1 MPQGDGARGSPASLV
16 ERQRVA
22 AGKLS
27 VPPLREGIV
36 ERPQLVETLLSSRDQ
51 PVVLVSAPAGYGKT
65 TLLALWRRRDERP
78 FAWVSLEAADNDAVR
93 LVGCVL
99 AALQTIVPV
108 NPALRDA
115 LGDPEPD
122 LEGTVLPAIV
132 DACAA
137 AHSSFVLVLDDLHLV
152 TDRRCHAAVGYLAD
166 RFPQGSQLALATRT
180 DPSLPL
186 ASLRAHGRLVE
197 LRASELALV
206 EAEGRALL
214 TAAGVEVTDAQAARL
229 MERTEGWPAAL
240 YLAALSLRDRP
251 QRDHFVDHFAGTT
264 RHVADFLSEDVL
276 ARQPDDLIDFL
287 LRSCVVDE
295 LTASLCAVLTD
306 RADPQA
312 ALRDLERSNLF
323 LVPLDEERHAYRY
336 HHLFVQYLRAELAR
350 RAPGLVPDLHR
361 RASGWYRSH
370 GLTGK
375 AIAHALAAGDISC
388 AAELVSAA
396 WLPMVENGQVE
407 TMRSWIAGFTVE
419 QIAAHAPLAIAAAW
433 VAALAGNGERAAW
446 LTKTARSG
454 SWDGP
459 MPDGTASLESALAIM
474 TSAFGLGGLSAMRTA
489 AQRAVELEQAHGEW
503 RALALLLL
511 GVAETLLG
519 DLTAGIVALEEAV
532 ALSGGETSTG
542 ATSLAYLALIEL
554 REGHETEASRHAQ
567 RAQRVVE
574 RPGMRN
580 YLPNICTY
588 AVLAHLAARRGDP
601 CAASL
606 AIERVYAPMQR
617 LTAAFWW
624 QLIVTR
630 LLLAPA
636 LTTLG
641 REEDA
646 ATLLDEVGELLRMH
660 TDTGTLPA
668 WHTEAVAAL
677 RAPRRA
683 PATQDLSR
691 AERRILRLLDSD
703 LSLSEIGRQLYLSA
717 NTVKTHKRAI
727 YRKLGVSSREAA
739 VRAARKIDSPG

>member
-1 MPQGDGARGSPASLV
+1 MPQDDGSRGSRASHV
-16 ERQRVA
+16 ERQRVVA
-22 AGKLS
+22 SKLS
-27 VPPLREGIV
+27 APPLRAGIV
-36 ERPQLVETLLSSRDQ
+36 ERPQLVETLLSARDQ

-78 FAWVSLEAADNDAVR
+78 FAWVSLEAADNDPVR

-99 AALQTIVPV
+99 AALQSIVPV
-108 NPALRDA
+108 DPALRDA
-115 LGDPEPD
+115 LDDPEPD

-132 DACAA
+132 DACVLAGRT
-137 AHSSFVLVLDDLHLV
+137 FVLVLDDLHLV
-152 TDRRCHAAVGYLAD
+152 TDRRCHAAVDYLAE
-166 RFPQGSQLALATRT
+166 RLPLGSQLALATRT

-197 LRASELALV
+197 LRATELALA
-206 EAEGRALL
+206 ETEGRALL
-214 TAAGVEVTDAQAARL
+214 VAAGVEVTDAQASRL

-251 QRDHFVDHFAGTT
+251 QRDHFVDHFTGTT

-276 ARQPDDLIDFL
+276 ARQPDALIDFL
-287 LRSCVVDE
+287 LRSCIVDE

-306 RADPQA
+306 REDPEA

-336 HHLFVQYLRAELAR
+336 HPLFVQYLRAELAL

-361 RASGWYRSH
+361 RASGWYRAH
-370 GLTGK
+370 GLSGK
-375 AIAHALAAGDISC
+375 AIAHALAAGDVSS
-388 AAELVSAA
+388 AAELVAAA
-396 WLPMVENGQVE
+396 WLPMVESGQVE
-407 TMRSWIAGFTVE
+407 TVRSWIAGFTVE

-433 VAALAGNGERAAW
+433 VAALAGDGERAAR

-454 SWDGP
+454 SWNGP

-474 TSAFGLGGLSAMRTA
+474 TSAFGLGGLSAMRAA
-489 AQRAVELEQAHGEW
+489 AQRAVEHEQGRW

-511 GVAETLLG
+511 GVAETLRGELRDG
-519 DLTAGIVALEEAV
+519 RVALEEAV

-554 REGHETEASRHAQ
+554 REGHEAEASRHAQ

-588 AVLAHLAARRGDP
+588 AVLAHLAARRGDS

-606 AIERVYAPMQR
+606 AVERVYALMQR
-617 LTAAFWW
+617 LTGAFWW

-630 LLLAPA
+630 LMVAPA
-636 LTTLG
+636 LTMLG
-641 REEDA
+641 READA
-646 ATLLDEVGELLRMH
+646 ATLLDEASELLRVH
-660 TDTGTLPA
+660 IDTGALPA
-668 WHTEAVAAL
+668 WHAEAVAAL
-677 RAPRRA
+677 RAPRRS
-683 PATQDLSR
+683 PTQDLSR
-691 AERRILRLLDSD
+691 AERRVLRLLASD

-717 NTVKTHKRAI
+717 NTVRTHKRAI

-739 VRAARKIDSPG
+739 VRVARTIDSPG